1 MSYTVVVAE
10 NNEELRK
17 ELVTFMKY
25 NGFTIMAEAKSG
37 KETKKYVQNLRPQV
51 LFVDIK
57 MPDGDGYAIAK
68 ELRLQI
74 PDLRIV
80 FITGT
85 TEFAYQ
91 AYEIEAVD
99 YVVKP
104 FSHERLY
111 QCFKRIDKSFE
122 PSQTTR
128 FLPRLSIRSRNIVE
142 VIDQEEIIF
151 ISTENKSTQIMVAG
165 KPTKEIRTLDSL
177 KNMEEK
183 LDPSIFL
190 RTHKSYIINIK
201 HISRI
206 EPSGQTY
213 VVFFKNTSK
222 MAFVSRNYLSN
233 LYKRLQI
240 D

>member
-1 MSYTVVVAE
+1 MSYNVVVAE
-10 NNEELRK
+10 DNEKIRN
-17 ELVTFMKY
+17 ELVAFLDG
-25 NGFTIMAEAKSG
+25 NGFNIIAETESG
-37 KETKKYVQNLRPQV
+37 KETKTQVQNLRPQV
-51 LFVDIK
+51 LFADID
-57 MPDGDGYAIAK
+57 MPDGDGYTVAK
-68 ELRLQI
+68 ELRLQF

-85 TEFAYQ
+85 SDFASL
-91 AYEIEAVD
+91 AYDIEAVD

-104 FSHERLY
+104 FSQERLY
-111 QCFKRIDKSFE
+111 QCLKLIDKSFSAAQ
-122 PSQTTR
+122 SQS
-128 FLPRLSIRSRNIVE
+128 LPRLTIRNRNIVE

-151 ISTENKSTQIMVAG
+151 VSAQNKSTQIMIG
-165 KPTKEIRTLDSL
+165 RKPTIEIKTLEPL
-177 KNMEEK
+177 KTLEAR

-222 MAFVSRNYLSN
+222 MAFVSRNHLSS

-240 D
+240 H

>member
-1 MSYTVVVAE
+1 MSYNVVVAE
-10 NNEELRK
+10 DNEKIRK
-17 ELVTFMKY
+17 QLVAFLEE
-25 NGFTIMAEAKSG
+25 NGFSIIAETESG
-37 KETKKYVQNLRPQV
+37 KETKTQVQNLRPQV
-51 LFVDIK
+51 LFADID
-57 MPDGDGYAIAK
+57 MPDGDGYTVAK
-68 ELRLQI
+68 ELRLQF

-85 TEFAYQ
+85 SDFASL
-91 AYEIEAVD
+91 AYNIEAVD

-104 FSHERLY
+104 FSEERLY
-111 QCFKRIDKSFE
+111 QCLKLIDKSFTAA
-122 PSQTTR
+122 QTQS
-128 FLPRLSIRSRNIVE
+128 LPRLSIRNRNIVE

-151 ISTENKSTQIMVAG
+151 VSAQNKSTQIMIG
-165 KPTKEIRTLDSL
+165 RKPTIEIRTLEPL
-177 KNMEEK
+177 KTLETR

-222 MAFVSRNYLSN
+222 MAFVSRNHLSS
-233 LYKRLQI
+233 LYNRLQI
-240 D
+240 Q